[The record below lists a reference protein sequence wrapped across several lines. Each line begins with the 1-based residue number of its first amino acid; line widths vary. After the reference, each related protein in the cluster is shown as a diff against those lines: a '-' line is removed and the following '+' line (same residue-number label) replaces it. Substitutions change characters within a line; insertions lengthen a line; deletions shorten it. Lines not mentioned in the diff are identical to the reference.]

1 MKKLGFIGVGNM
13 GGAILKGIE
22 GKLGNTAVF
31 AYDANAEKLA
41 DLRLVG
47 ATAAG
52 SAREIAEK
60 CDFILLAVKPQHLGE
75 VLAEIKDSVKPETV
89 FISICAGIS
98 AEFIRER
105 TIPNAKVVLV
115 MPNTPMMLGCGAS
128 AMSHDETV
136 SEDEFAFARKVIGS
150 CGITEVIPTDKMKE
164 IIAVNGSSPAFIY
177 LYAKGFVDYADS
189 VGIDKDVAL
198 RLFAQSLIGSAKM
211 LTESGMTVDELI
223 KQVSSPGGTTLAGLD
238 KLYEGDLTGDVKNAC
253 DKHSAFLASLNA
265 IPYIDVVI
273 GKLTRVPID
282 SKIPIDKNNPA
293 TYKHVEKNTDIN
305 ISNDMLLST
314 ADIVVLLSVDS
325 DFENTVNLIKSKGKK
340 VLLVVPIG
348 AKSSQMQ
355 QIVGRENIIF
365 LDKAFFDNCS
375 AHKV

>member
-198 RLFAQSLIGSAKM
+198 RLVR
-211 LTESGMTVDELI
+211 TEPYRLGENAHRVRNDSRRAD
-223 KQVSSPGGTTLAGLD
+223 KAGILPRRN
-238 KLYEGDLTGDVKNAC
+238 NAC
-253 DKHSAFLASLNA
+253 GS
-265 IPYIDVVI
+265 
-273 GKLTRVPID
+273 
-282 SKIPIDKNNPA
+282 
-293 TYKHVEKNTDIN
+293 
-305 ISNDMLLST
+305 
-314 ADIVVLLSVDS
+314 
-325 DFENTVNLIKSKGKK
+325 
-340 VLLVVPIG
+340 
-348 AKSSQMQ
+348 
-355 QIVGRENIIF
+355 
-365 LDKAFFDNCS
+365 
-375 AHKV
+375 